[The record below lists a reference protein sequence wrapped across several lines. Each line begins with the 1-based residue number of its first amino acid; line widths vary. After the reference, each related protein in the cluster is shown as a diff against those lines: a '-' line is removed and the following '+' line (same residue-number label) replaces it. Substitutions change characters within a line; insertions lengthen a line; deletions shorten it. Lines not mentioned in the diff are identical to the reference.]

1 MWERKV
7 VVVGDKLLLI
17 TTPDKIGEKIDWLK
31 RMIESANMR
40 VERFSQTQQI
50 MEEAQEAEELRKHEN
65 IIRDALRMKLA
76 PI

>member
-1 MWERKV
+1 
-7 VVVGDKLLLI
+7 
-17 TTPDKIGEKIDWLK
+17 
-31 RMIESANMR
+31 MR